1 MNRPTEILLSS
12 LLLFLCGLALF
23 TRENR
28 FPFYY
33 HPDEPGK
40 VRQVQS
46 GEWNY
51 HHPMLLLGSTR
62 LAAGALG
69 IEGPESDPQRLV
81 EVGRWVSAS
90 FTAGA
95 AALLMAATWLLAGR
109 FAGWTAGVLLLTN
122 HQLFELAHYFKEDT
136 ALLFGVAFWFFALVL
151 YWRRGSWGTAVLVAL
166 GAGLAASGKTLGL
179 FTLPLSLVLVP
190 WRLAKGKRL
199 AAGILTLAVFL
210 LAFGAINFPA
220 LRELADARA
229 SFQRELDL
237 AVGGQGGLTRS
248 IPHTVYFTALRVNV
262 IFVLWFG
269 MAWYYYRRCWRERA
283 SLSPAEWTVVLFP
296 IAYLLILSFAPKTND
311 RYFLPATALF
321 LCAVA
326 MGIAGFR
333 EWLRPRLSARRLRWV
348 SLALLVVAVGAQF
361 PYKGMIRYYRAFR
374 SDDTADLVAWLNTH
388 VPAGARV
395 AIDHKVM
402 IARTGEDDKPHLPR
416 VNAEVVE
423 VDDYETRDALRKAGV
438 THLVLSQSV
447 YGRYRLKSLRP
458 KADAR
463 EEYNRKKAFYDDI
476 LSDDPL
482 WERKRNT
489 VIYLH
494 PGLEVYALEP

>member
-1 MNRPTEILLSS
+1 MNRFIEIPLCA
-12 LLLFLCGLALF
+12 LLLLIGALALF

-33 HPDEPGK
+33 HQDEPGK

-46 GEWNY
+46 GEWNF

-69 IEGPESDPQRLV
+69 EEGRDPQRLA
-81 EVGRWVSAS
+81 EVGRWVSAT
-90 FTAGA
+90 FAAAA

-109 FAGWTAGVLLLTN
+109 FAGWTAGALLLTN

-151 YWRRGSWGTAVLVAL
+151 YWRKGGWGTAALLAL
-166 GAGLAASGKTLGL
+166 GAALAASGKTLGL
-179 FTLPLSLVLVP
+179 FTLPLSLLLIP
-190 WRLAKGKRL
+190 WRQPREKRL
-199 AAGILTLAVFL
+199 AAAVLAGAVFL
-210 LAFGAINFPA
+210 LTFAAINFPA
-220 LRELADARA
+220 LRELASARA
-229 SFQRELDL
+229 SFERELDL

-248 IPHTVYFTALRVNV
+248 IPHSVYLTALRVNV

-283 SLSPAEWTVVLFP
+283 ALSPAEWTFALFP
-296 IAYLLILSFAPKTND
+296 ILYLVILSFAPKTND

-321 LCAVA
+321 LCAA
-326 MGIAGFR
+326 AIGIAQFR
-333 EWLRPRLSARRLRWV
+333 DWLRPRLSERHWRWATAG
-348 SLALLVVAVGAQF
+348 LLLVAIGAQF

-374 SDDTADLVAWLNTH
+374 SDDTADLVRWLNTEL
-388 VPAGARV
+388 PAGATI
-395 AIDHKVM
+395 AMDGKVM
-402 IARTGEDDKPHLPR
+402 IARSEDDADDQPYLPR
-416 VNAEVVE
+416 LKATVVDL
-423 VDDYETRDALRKAGV
+423 DDYEDRDALRKAGV
-438 THLVLSQSV
+438 THLVLSESV

-458 KADAR
+458 KAGAKAGYDR
-463 EEYNRKKAFYDDI
+463 RKAFYADL
-476 LSDDPL
+476 LSAEPL
-482 WERKRNT
+482 WSRKRNT

-494 PGLEVYALEP
+494 PGLEVYRLEP